1 MPSCTASPGANLLNR
16 TYTAAGGAL
25 NWTQFAYNYTAI
37 STMPLLV
44 FAFANGGS
52 DYSYLDN
59 VSVVDNNAPSIQ
71 LLNNP
76 GFENST
82 SNLTGWTAWCATT
95 GNCGAGNTGQVLT
108 NSTCYSGNCYMDHCH
123 NNYDF
128 LAQSFLATMGDT
140 YTISF
145 WLKQT
150 GTTTLKFYAN
160 IETWRVLSPSQRW
173 DRQIQNILT
182 TKHDFISFFSFDFT
196 WCTYSKLF
204 ADLNF

>member
-1 MPSCTASPGANLLNR
+1 MSDHCSQVIFFINHIIVPSCTVTPGANLLNR

-37 STMPLLV
+37 STNPLLV

-52 DYSYLDN
+52 DYSYLDD
-59 VSVVDNNAPSIQ
+59 VSVVDNSAPSIQ

-76 GFENST
+76 SFESST
-82 SNLTGWTAWCATT
+82 TNLTGWTSWCSST
-95 GNCGAGNTGQVLT
+95 GNCGVGNTGQVT
-108 NSTCYSGNCYMDHCH
+108 NSTCHTGNCYMDHCH

-145 WLKQT
+145 WLQQT

-160 IETWRVLSPSQRW
+160 IE
-173 DRQIQNILT
+173 
-182 TKHDFISFFSFDFT
+182 K
-196 WCTYSKLF
+196 
-204 ADLNF
+204 

>member
-1 MPSCTASPGANLLNR
+1 
-16 TYTAAGGAL
+16 
-25 NWTQFAYNYTAI
+25 
-37 STMPLLV
+37 
-44 FAFANGGS
+44 
-52 DYSYLDN
+52 
-59 VSVVDNNAPSIQ
+59 
-71 LLNNP
+71 
-76 GFENST
+76 
-82 SNLTGWTAWCATT
+82 
-95 GNCGAGNTGQVLT
+95 
-108 NSTCYSGNCYMDHCH
+108 
-123 NNYDF
+123 
-128 LAQSFLATMGDT
+128 MGDT